1 MELGSMGVE
10 VLMVGAL
17 GWPTPTEDMG
27 FWRPAL
33 GELSLAGE
41 RDKAISCDA
50 ETQHDVATWPHH
62 LPVDAFTWQ
71 HDTVKTLE

>member
-1 MELGSMGVE
+1 MELGSIGVE

-27 FWRPAL
+27 FWRPVL

-41 RDKAISCDA
+41 RDEAVSRN
-50 ETQHDVATWPHH
+50 TQI
-62 LPVDAFTWQ
+62 Q
-71 HDTVKTLE
+71 SY

>member
-1 MELGSMGVE
+1 MGVE

-27 FWRPAL
+27 FWRPVL

-41 RDKAISCDA
+41 TDKARRTMRPDMRAHFDA
-50 ETQHDVATWPHH
+50 PRD
-62 LPVDAFTWQ
+62 
-71 HDTVKTLE
+71 DTVYEQMRSGGSTMQ

>member
-1 MELGSMGVE
+1 MGVE

-33 GELSLAGE
+33 GEPSLAE
-41 RDKAISCDA
+41 RRERERERQRTKCKYLKRVLWQDA
-50 ETQHDVATWPHH
+50 LT
-62 LPVDAFTWQ
+62 
-71 HDTVKTLE
+71 